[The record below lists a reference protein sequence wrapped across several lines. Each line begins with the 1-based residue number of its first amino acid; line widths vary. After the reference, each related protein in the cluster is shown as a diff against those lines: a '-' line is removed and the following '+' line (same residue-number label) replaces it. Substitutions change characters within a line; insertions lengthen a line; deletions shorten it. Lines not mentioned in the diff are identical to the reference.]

1 MIIKSKNVMVTR
13 DVTYLSTNTLPVVV
27 VLESVFPLLP
37 LGRYLMSLTK
47 LNRYETTDS
56 NGTFYFIIISRNVSI
71 VGYGVFW

>member
-27 VLESVFPLLP
+27 LESVLPLLP

-56 NGTFYFIIISRNVSI
+56 NGILYFIIISRNVSI
-71 VGYGVFW
+71 VRYGVFW

>member
-1 MIIKSKNVMVTR
+1 MVTR
-13 DVTYLSTNTLPVVV
+13 DITYLSTNTLPVV

-56 NGTFYFIIISRNVSI
+56 MELSISSSYL
-71 VGYGVFW
+71 GMYQ